1 MSWCCWVGF
10 DAYTFPAT
18 QGLLERVGSCS
29 QSTGRLRQ
37 SGMDQVDTDRTR
49 WPVGSI
55 GWLYGTID
63 NQNPSVGQI
72 VAATI
77 GQRTPENSAHKL
89 GASCASR
96 FPDRS
101 ISAGAP
107 C

>member
-37 SGMDQVDTDRTR
+37 LGMDQVDTDRTR

-55 GWLYGTID
+55 GWLCGTIGD
-63 NQNPSVGQI
+63 KNPSVGQI

-77 GQRTPENSAHKL
+77 GQRAPENSAHEL
-89 GASCASR
+89 GA
-96 FPDRS
+96 FTP
-101 ISAGAP
+101 
-107 C
+107 